1 MTVAACLLL
10 YTVAVLVAAPPMLRA
25 LTSSGVAPRLSVA
38 AWSTAIGMVLGSWL
52 LAAVMIF
59 AELIGS
65 GIHPRIV
72 AASCLSRLQ
81 SIVGGGDSMTL
92 QIFLA
97 AFASGMT
104 TAALITGVRLVK
116 GVRRMRARARDHAQ
130 AVRLVG
136 YRAAEADVVI
146 VEAPKPA
153 AYCVAGRPPAIVVT
167 SAARA
172 ALDDRQ
178 LSAVLAHE
186 RAHLTG
192 HHALI
197 VTALRALAA
206 IFPRLSLITQGAEQV
221 PRLLEMCAD
230 DVAVRRHSRRALLSG
245 LIALCAAVP
254 AEALAAADLAVL
266 ARAERLATPPAE
278 SARRKSR
285 VALAGVMAVMA
296 GVPLIVAADRIC
308 RSDMWG
314 LGLLAHS
321 NSAAVPKSLGHSG
334 SGKESVMMMM
344 DDHHWGWG
352 SWILTTGTMV
362 LFWALVI
369 TAVVLVAR
377 YLLSLSQRPTGT
389 RAAGASNAEQLLA
402 ERYARGEIDDDEYK
416 RRLALLRQ
424 NLASTA

>member
-1 MTVAACLLL
+1 
-10 YTVAVLVAAPPMLRA
+10 
-25 LTSSGVAPRLSVA
+25 
-38 AWSTAIGMVLGSWL
+38 
-52 LAAVMIF
+52 
-59 AELIGS
+59 
-65 GIHPRIV
+65 
-72 AASCLSRLQ
+72 
-81 SIVGGGDSMTL
+81 
-92 QIFLA
+92 
-97 AFASGMT
+97 
-104 TAALITGVRLVK
+104 
-116 GVRRMRARARDHAQ
+116 
-130 AVRLVG
+130 
-136 YRAAEADVVI
+136 
-146 VEAPKPA
+146 
-153 AYCVAGRPPAIVVT
+153 VT

-206 IFPRLSLITQGAEQV
+206 IFPRLSLIAQGAEQV

-266 ARAERLATPPAE
+266 ARAERLATPPEE

-285 VALAGVMAVMA
+285 VALTGVIAVIA
-296 GVPLIVAADRIC
+296 GVPIIAAVDHIC
-308 RSDMWG
+308 RSGIWG
-314 LGLLAHS
+314 MGLRA
-321 NSAAVPKSLGHSG
+321 NSHAAEVPKRLGHNG
-334 SGKESVMMMM
+334 SGKDITMMMM
-344 DDHHWGWG
+344 DDRHWGWG

-362 LFWALVI
+362 VFWALVI

-416 RRLALLRQ
+416 RRLELLRES
-424 NLASTA
+424 LASTA

>member
-1 MTVAACLLL
+1 
-10 YTVAVLVAAPPMLRA
+10 
-25 LTSSGVAPRLSVA
+25 
-38 AWSTAIGMVLGSWL
+38 
-52 LAAVMIF
+52 
-59 AELIGS
+59 
-65 GIHPRIV
+65 
-72 AASCLSRLQ
+72 
-81 SIVGGGDSMTL
+81 
-92 QIFLA
+92 
-97 AFASGMT
+97 
-104 TAALITGVRLVK
+104 
-116 GVRRMRARARDHAQ
+116 MRARARDHAQ

-334 SGKESVMMMM
+334 SGKEIAMMMM

-424 NLASTA
+424 NLASA